1 MSTYERLV
9 NSQNFFSPYL
19 TQEELNELGR
29 KTVNKKNWSASSVL
43 TVLRNEKYVGDI
55 EMQKTITKDFLTHRS
70 TINKGEAPRYYVE
83 NHHVGIIDRSTWDK
97 AQTMLYEK
105 PSKVGDSVSAQKK
118 KRGYTGSPFGNLVC
132 GAVLEHGER
141 AGKECGEGFFRVTYT
156 GVATGY
162 TDDRSIAATG
172 GDTDI
177 YLEKYA
183 YAYPVWRCKQKMGKR
198 EGEKPRQNGTPDQK
212 RYCREKHGRLSD
224 AERKAANERCPSE
237 SIHTEADFK
246 NLQRIVVLTKSGLT
260 CGDIKKLQAGEIDL
274 EQAIRE
280 RKQYIN
286 DELERKRNALKMLD
300 NLLDDSAEFETFQ
313 TQHYWDIISEKEA
326 AGEEFIDIEDMYG
339 YRPVSLER
347 AVKCPHCGHE
357 ENVDLEDFMYDESS
371 YEKEN
376 GMGPDLVYSF
386 NSEDCYECP
395 ECGHTLKIEGWI
407 REYPMGAY
415 DSEDIKV
422 EDCGGDED
430 DE

>member
-1 MSTYERLV
+1 M
-9 NSQNFFSPYL
+9 
-19 TQEELNELGR
+19 
-29 KTVNKKNWSASSVL
+29 
-43 TVLRNEKYVGDI
+43 GDI

-198 EGEKPRQNGTPDQK
+198 EGEKPDRMAHWTRSGTAGKNTGDCRMP
-212 RYCREKHGRLSD
+212 REKQQMKD
-224 AERKAANERCPSE
+224 ALRKASMNVPWSR
-237 SIHTEADFK
+237 
-246 NLQRIVVLTKSGLT
+246 
-260 CGDIKKLQAGEIDL
+260 DL
-274 EQAIRE
+274 
-280 RKQYIN
+280 
-286 DELERKRNALKMLD
+286 
-300 NLLDDSAEFETFQ
+300 
-313 TQHYWDIISEKEA
+313 W
-326 AGEEFIDIEDMYG
+326 
-339 YRPVSLER
+339 
-347 AVKCPHCGHE
+347 KCCT
-357 ENVDLEDFMYDESS
+357 V
-371 YEKEN
+371 
-376 GMGPDLVYSF
+376 
-386 NSEDCYECP
+386 
-395 ECGHTLKIEGWI
+395 
-407 REYPMGAY
+407 
-415 DSEDIKV
+415 
-422 EDCGGDED
+422 
-430 DE
+430 